1 MLTAVKATYD
11 NGQIIWHE
19 QPPVQK
25 KMEVIV
31 TFLDED
37 IETTATRPSNVIQF
51 GSMIGKIKI
60 SDDFNDPLDDLKD
73 YM

>member
-19 QPPVQK
+19 QPPVRK
-25 KMEVIV
+25 KGEIVV
-31 TFLDED
+31 TFLDEESEA
-37 IETTATRPSNVIQF
+37 IPTRRNNVIRL
-51 GSMIGKIKI
+51 GSMVGKISI
-60 SDDFNDPLDDLKD
+60 GEDFNDPLDDLKD

>member
-19 QPPVQK
+19 QPPVR
-25 KMEVIV
+25 ERTEIV
-31 TFLDED
+31 VKFLYEHIDA
-37 IETTATRPSNVIQF
+37 TVTRPSNVSQF
-51 GSMIGKIKI
+51 CSMVGKIKI

>member
-19 QPPVQK
+19 QPPMRKTEIV
-25 KMEVIV
+25 V
-31 TFLDED
+31 TFLGED
-37 IETTATRPSNVIQF
+37 IEAIATRPSNVIQF
-51 GSMIGKIKI
+51 GSMVGKIKI